1 MSTNSLNKDQMSQ
14 LRSLANRLT
23 LKARDQAAEAKRKT
37 PGDPQAEYLRGLA
50 EGYYKSAVELANI
63 LKGQAGDTEAET
75 SVTDKRSTQTGR
87 FADPEFEQ
95 IPLEEVIRMLSYADI
110 NARDVIPNRDGTFVA
125 IFSRWQ
131 PLSDQERL
139 LKLKSVDTRIFVL
152 ASGRNHETSDPF
164 IKFGFKRN

>member
-1 MSTNSLNKDQMSQ
+1 MSQ

-23 LKARDQAAEAKRKT
+23 LKARDQAAEAKRKA

-63 LKGQAGDTEAET
+63 LKGQAGDMAAET
-75 SVTDKRSTQTGR
+75 SVPDKRSTQTGKL
-87 FADPEFEQ
+87 AASGAPEFEQ
-95 IPLEEVIRMLSYADI
+95 IPLDEVIRLLSYADI
-110 NARDVIPNRDGTFVA
+110 NARDVIPNRDGSFVA

-139 LKLKSVDTRIFVL
+139 EKLKSVDTRIFVL
-152 ASGRNHETSDPF
+152 ANGRNHETSDPF